1 MTMPRGHAN
10 TRTASRAYGCT
21 GSAAIMPNGPTERTH
36 QVAAALD
43 GEAPTACRGCHQWSG
58 HGAGQWYL
66 REEHF
71 DEGRG
76 DRPLLVPARLST
88 LAAVTVHG
96 RTGPQVDLDG
106 IRLIGRTVSE
116 VDAEVIQYIEDRD
129 LGWLIYGDGGPGPEE
144 LNMYVRATRAGD
156 TVASGARFFAQDWED
171 HG

>member
-10 TRTASRAYGCT
+10 TRRASRAYGCT
-21 GSAAIMPNGPTERTH
+21 GSAANMLNGPTERTH

-43 GEAPTACRGCHQWSG
+43 GEASAAHRGWHQWSG

-71 DEGRG
+71 GEAGVTAHYWDSQGI
-76 DRPLLVPARLST
+76 PT

-96 RTGPQVDLDG
+96 RTRPQVDLDG

-129 LGWLIYGDGGPGPEE
+129 LGWLVYCDGGPGPEE

-156 TVASGARFFAQDWED
+156 TVVSGARLFAPDWKD

>member
-1 MTMPRGHAN
+1 M
-10 TRTASRAYGCT
+10 
-21 GSAAIMPNGPTERTH
+21 
-36 QVAAALD
+36 
-43 GEAPTACRGCHQWSG
+43 
-58 HGAGQWYL
+58 
-66 REEHF
+66 
-71 DEGRG
+71 
-76 DRPLLVPARLST
+76 
-88 LAAVTVHG
+88 TVHG
-96 RTGPQVDLDG
+96 CTGPQVDLDG